1 MTIDEKIIELAKKK
15 KTIFEEYKKVEEQIQ
30 NLKDIKED
38 ITLKIVKREEVIAEV
53 FSNIRSK
60 VRFFYSEDSEKET
73 FTVEGIVIYNNN
85 RFVRDYTITLE
96 QSKSYRILSLRD
108 LVIRR
113 LAESIVDS
121 NK

>member
-1 MTIDEKIIELAKKK
+1 MTINEKIAELTNKKK
-15 KTIFEEYKKVEEQIQ
+15 KIFEEFKKVEEQIQ

-38 ITLKIVKREEVIAEV
+38 LTLKIVKREEAITEV